1 MTLQEADFCEDSMS
15 SRNTSDARLNFRLP
29 AEAKEVIEQAAAA
42 LGQSVNDYAV
52 ATLVKNARQ
61 VIDQRQITELTNRD
75 RDRFLALLDDADVKP
90 NQALRAAATK
100 YKRSFGRQN

>member
-1 MTLQEADFCEDSMS
+1 MS
-15 SRNTSDARLNFRLP
+15 IRTTSDARLNFRLP
-29 AEAKEVIEQAAAA
+29 TEAKDVIEQAAAA

-52 ATLVKNARQ
+52 ATLVKKSLQ
-61 VIDQRQITELTNRD
+61 VIDQRHVTELTSRD

-100 YKRSFGRQN
+100 YKRSIGRQT